1 MPLDITPVD
10 TLNVADSARV
20 AIANVANALITD
32 PNQFFQELL
41 RDGIAFALKVVAA
54 LVI

>member
-1 MPLDITPVD
+1 MPLDIIPVD

-32 PNQFFQELL
+32 PNQFLEEL
-41 RDGIAFALKVVAA
+41 V
-54 LVI
+54 